1 MSIKVLLVPL
11 ALAHCFHNSPSS
23 SPRRTTQHHGHNVF
37 KTIAIGRT
45 KPRTR
50 PSLTAITPVDTTIS
64 TSPPNYN
71 AQTAIDDPQSPF
83 NDSSRINNDS
93 SSSTNPSHEEDAFT
107 LLASLAA
114 TTLLQSDRR
123 RDALGKDSGAQASSA
138 TNWIDEGSAFRLR
151 SWLNQLE
158 LHWGTA
164 FDQDDDATAVGW
176 SEDEWRERRD
186 EAIAWVRWMRSVP
199 RPVVVDL
206 SLETRMAANETV
218 SEEFLMLLNFAVSP
232 GGGGDDDDGAIG
244 TATPTTKTVSRN
256 KMQQIRNK
264 FLNRI
269 GCKLILLPSG
279 QSMQGSLH
287 RTLRVLNLWQITLRA
302 GGNGD
307 ASPKPPRRAGERTER
322 KTAMSQRIPCWV
334 QYGGTE
340 RRYDGVDMG
349 PAMVLEV
356 SLAPKIQAGNENG
369 LEGSGGS
376 VFTAGKK
383 GDMVLHRLAWNPK
396 YMFGCVKHDEGSMD
410 GNASNITTSSSSKT
424 TANGRIPIMSSASTL
439 QGKERNEA
447 FASDFRHRVGGLG
460 PQIDAIVRRVLDG
473 RVIRPAEVDSNG
485 NLLSFQDAKAL
496 TRNGQE
502 RDGFHL
508 DDSSKLL
515 SMAALEAQEL
525 EILGLTPV
533 KGLLLYGPPGCGKTA
548 LAREI
553 ARALKA
559 RAPKIVA
566 APELLD
572 RWVGGSERFV
582 RELFH
587 DAEAELAACNGD
599 ATRSA
604 LHRSSA
610 EDSGEATRSSTVNQI
625 LAKLDGVQA
634 IPNVLLIGMTNRR
647 ELLDEALLRPGRL
660 EVQIEIPCHHGRIHT
675 DALRKRGRLSHP
687 LCCAIDGVRSAY
699 AGETGIDETISGVE
713 LSSDSSRGR
722 KRRAIKRA
730 TSNIIDYISPG
741 KNSLYDLADDRVTG
755 GFSGAELAGLVRC
768 AGSIALSRVRK
779 EGGGV
784 DSLLITLDDVKQA
797 LSEVK
802 D

>member
-1 MSIKVLLVPL
+1 MSSTMRIKVLLVPL

-186 EAIAWVRWMRSVP
+186 EAIAWGANSSFYP
-199 RPVVVDL
+199 PAKACKDL
-206 SLETRMAANETV
+206 SIE
-218 SEEFLMLLNFAVSP
+218 
-232 GGGGDDDDGAIG
+232 
-244 TATPTTKTVSRN
+244 
-256 KMQQIRNK
+256 
-264 FLNRI
+264 
-269 GCKLILLPSG
+269 PSG
-279 QSMQGSLH
+279 SLIFGKLLYGGVT
-287 RTLRVLNLWQITLRA
+287 RYRILPTSA

-604 LHRSSA
+604 LH
-610 EDSGEATRSSTVNQI
+610 VI
-625 LAKLDGVQA
+625 V
-634 IPNVLLIGMTNRR
+634 
-647 ELLDEALLRPGRL
+647 
-660 EVQIEIPCHHGRIHT
+660 
-675 DALRKRGRLSHP
+675 
-687 LCCAIDGVRSAY
+687 ID
-699 AGETGIDETISGVE
+699 
-713 LSSDSSRGR
+713 
-722 KRRAIKRA
+722 
-730 TSNIIDYISPG
+730 
-741 KNSLYDLADDRVTG
+741 DD
-755 GFSGAELAGLVRC
+755 
-768 AGSIALSRVRK
+768 
-779 EGGGV
+779 
-784 DSLLITLDDVKQA
+784 
-797 LSEVK
+797 
-802 D
+802 